1 MQAYTLLEQ
10 LFALLPNV
18 LQDDNVVDVLY
29 LGKSIAPSTTDE
41 TIIGKLTK
49 DVQDDSGINPSVWI
63 ASAGGLVAMAMLI
76 TGFKLM
82 NNNKD
87 EVHGHDELDTKSNG
101 SNDGYSTGHKTADL
115 TYTNSCDHSDIS
127 SINSPTRS
135 VNSASP
141 TSTNRGDSPEVAK
154 FFILAEEEEE
164 NWRELS
170 ILPALAQDDG
180 TLENVSEEGSFIGSV
195 STSSSQANDV
205 GEI

>member
-1 MQAYTLLEQ
+1 MNVYTELEQ

-18 LQDDNVVDVLY
+18 LQDDSVVDVQY
-29 LGKSIAPSTTDE
+29 LGKNAPSTTDG
-41 TIIGKLTK
+41 TIIGKLTE
-49 DVQDDSGINPSVWI
+49 DTQDDSGINPSVWI

-82 NNNKD
+82 NNDKG

-101 SNDGYSTGHKTADL
+101 SNDGHSTGHKTADL

-135 VNSASP
+135 VNSITSP
-141 TSTNRGDSPEVAK
+141 TKRGDSPDVAK
-154 FFILAEEEEE
+154 FFILAEEEEK

-195 STSSSQANDV
+195 STSSSQANDI